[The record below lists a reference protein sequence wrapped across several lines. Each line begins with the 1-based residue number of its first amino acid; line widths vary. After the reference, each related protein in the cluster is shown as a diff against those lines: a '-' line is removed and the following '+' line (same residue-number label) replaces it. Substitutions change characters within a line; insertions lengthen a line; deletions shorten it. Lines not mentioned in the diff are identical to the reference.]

1 MGCVSS
7 KPEVDPPPYQREA
20 GSADRPPEDDMGL
33 YRYSLSK
40 DLLGPPKE
48 SPATKITCLQCYI
61 CGKQFQ
67 NDKVSIEAHY
77 VFCDEIHQTPHDWDK
92 YGVVYDRPNKLKRRC
107 RSL

>member
-7 KPEVDPPPYQREA
+7 KPEVDPPPYVREA
-20 GSADRPPEDDMGL
+20 GSADRPPEDMGL

-61 CGKQFQ
+61 CGKRIQ
-67 NDKVSIEAHY
+67 NDKISIEAHY
-77 VFCDEIHQTPHDWDK
+77 ANCDEIHQTPPDWDK
-92 YGVVYDRPNKLKRRC
+92 YGVVYHQPNQLKRRC